1 MAQPALE
8 FGEYSW
14 TGSRSH
20 PETQMLRSTREDKGA
35 ERHKEFNSLVP
46 HVLYYFTDHTVK
58 ATIQLWCE
66 VRKRMEF

>member
-8 FGEYSW
+8 FAEYSW

-46 HVLYYFTDHTVK
+46 HLLYNFTDHTV
-58 ATIQLWCE
+58 
-66 VRKRMEF
+66 